1 MNSRP
6 LCIVAG
12 VKATTQNQKAC
23 TQSDGGGL
31 HAYTRRTILGFRL
44 IGRLR
49 AGRGR
54 ERFSGPAGPRRLIG
68 N

>member
-12 VKATTQNQKAC
+12 VKATAQNQKAC

-31 HAYTRRTILGFRL
+31 HATPGELYWDFV
-44 IGRLR
+44 
-49 AGRGR
+49 
-54 ERFSGPAGPRRLIG
+54 
-68 N
+68 